1 MTNETQEPGS
11 DELDGPVP
19 SGRSR
24 EASDAGSD
32 DGSDSPETPVQL
44 GLQRFVFAAYFAC
57 AILVA
62 FIVDKA
68 IRVGW
73 YRLSQW
79 KPVVGEPREEVAIA
93 ISAAVA
99 IGAALWAWKQEQ
111 VRSLIEEVATE
122 LGQVS
127 WPSKDD
133 VGRSTVVVVS
143 TTVLA
148 TVFFALMDALWRF
161 LTNLVYGA

>member
-11 DELDGPVP
+11 DELEGALPPGDGDDDTVDVP
-19 SGRSR
+19 
-24 EASDAGSD
+24 A
-32 DGSDSPETPVQL
+32 QL

-62 FIVDKA
+62 FVVDKA
-68 IRVGW
+68 INVAW

-79 KPVVGEPREEVAIA
+79 KPAIGEPRDEVAIA
-93 ISAAVA
+93 IAVAVA
-99 IGAALWAWKQEQ
+99 IGSALWAWKQEQ
-111 VRSLIEEVATE
+111 VRRLIEEVAAE
-122 LGQVS
+122 LGQVT
-127 WPSKDD
+127 WPTKDD
-133 VGRSTVVVVS
+133 VGRSTVIVVS
-143 TTVLA
+143 TTLLA